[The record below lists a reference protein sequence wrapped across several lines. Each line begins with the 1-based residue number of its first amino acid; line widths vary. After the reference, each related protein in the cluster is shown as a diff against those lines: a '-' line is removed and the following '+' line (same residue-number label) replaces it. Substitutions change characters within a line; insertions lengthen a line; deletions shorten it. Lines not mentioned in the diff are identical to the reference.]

1 MTAVVVVGDLVIVLG
16 RCVVG
21 PKCGITESKFG
32 SSRVCS
38 NMIVVTKFPV
48 A

>member
-1 MTAVVVVGDLVIVLG
+1 MTAVVIGDLVVVLG
-16 RCVVG
+16 RFVVG
-21 PKCGITESKFG
+21 PKYGITESKFG